1 MAGWTVPVVHVTGSP
16 QYSPKYFVNMFST
29 CCGTWDVGRG
39 TAPRNTCDHPGF
51 IGPVLFVVAGF
62 LASKRAGQSAK
73 RAGHSAKRAGHSA
86 RRAGPMGLSVSQL
99 VHTPA
104 HLTQNQVILC
114 RKKASACHILLGLE
128 LTRVRGDLLSAVE
141 STGKCLVFFR
151 SCGVPDLR

>member
-1 MAGWTVPVVHVTGSP
+1 
-16 QYSPKYFVNMFST
+16 
-29 CCGTWDVGRG
+29 
-39 TAPRNTCDHPGF
+39 
-51 IGPVLFVVAGF
+51 
-62 LASKRAGQSAK
+62 
-73 RAGHSAKRAGHSA
+73 
-86 RRAGPMGLSVSQL
+86 MGLSVSQL

>member
-1 MAGWTVPVVHVTGSP
+1 MAGWTVPVVHATGSP

-51 IGPVLFVVAGF
+51 IGPVLCVVAGF
-62 LASKRAGQSAK
+62 LASKRAG
-73 RAGHSAKRAGHSA
+73 HSAK
-86 RRAGPMGLSVSQL
+86 RAGPMGLSVSQL

>member
-1 MAGWTVPVVHVTGSP
+1 METARDGWMDGASGACNWKSSVLSQIFRQHV
-16 QYSPKYFVNMFST
+16 FNMFSK
-29 CCGTWDVGRG
+29 CGAVRGTGRG
-39 TAPRNTCDHPGF
+39 TTAPRDTCDHPGF
-51 IGPVLFVVAGF
+51 IGPVLCVVAGF
-62 LASKRAGQSAK
+62 LASKRAG
-73 RAGHSAKRAGHSA
+73 HSAK
-86 RRAGPMGLSVSQL
+86 RAGPMGLSVSQL

>member
-1 MAGWTVPVVHVTGSP
+1 MQLEVLSTLPNISSTCFQHV
-16 QYSPKYFVNMFST
+16 FNMFSK
-29 CCGTWDVGRG
+29 CGAVRGTGRG
-39 TAPRNTCDHPGF
+39 TAPRDTCDHPGF
-51 IGPVLFVVAGF
+51 IGPVLCVVAGF

-73 RAGHSAKRAGHSA
+73 RAGHSAK
-86 RRAGPMGLSVSQL
+86 RAGPMGLSVSQL